1 MEISEVRINL
11 NKGGKVKAFAQVIFD
26 GCFLVGDIRVLEGK
40 EGTVYVAM
48 PSRRLRNGSFRD
60 IAHPLNT
67 DTRKRLDEAILS
79 EFERVIAERGV
90 TADAG
95 AATDPLATD
104 RQPPTRGE
112 VLDQRGE
119 RGGVALDSVDRRQ
132 PGH

>member
-26 GCFLVGDIRVLEGK
+26 SCFLLGDIRVLEGK

-79 EFERVIAERGV
+79 EYEKVATERGTTGD
-90 TADAG
+90 TA
-95 AATDPLATD
+95 AAS
-104 RQPPTRGE
+104 TRSQQIASRLLGE
-112 VLDQRGE
+112 KYWTNDEGE
-119 RGGVALDSVDRRQ
+119 EE
-132 PGH
+132 

>member
-26 GCFLVGDIRVLEGK
+26 SCFLLGDIRVLEGK

-79 EFERVIAERGV
+79 AYEKVAAERG
-90 TADAG
+90 TTGDA
-95 AATDPLATD
+95 AAAS
-104 RQPPTRGE
+104 TRSQQIASRLLGE
-112 VLDQRGE
+112 TYWTNDEGE
-119 RGGVALDSVDRRQ
+119 EE
-132 PGH
+132 